1 MNLTFATKP
10 TKNIFCYHLVGFEK
24 NIVYDCKNRS
34 IMLTCSQTGAVLELY
49 EKDEDL
55 DFDDFVLVARN
66 IFLDLIET
74 FN

>member
-1 MNLTFATKP
+1 MNLTLATKP
-10 TKNIFCYHLVGFEK
+10 TKNSFCYHLVGFEK

-55 DFDDFVLVARN
+55 DFEDFVLVARN

-74 FN
+74 FD